1 MVLMT
6 IIDTNLITAFS
17 CRVDNKKNIVVI
29 NGNRLIGGWIVNN
42 KLTTMVIDFREVIK
56 WIDITLENKGYTGII
71 EVAGLGIAL
80 PNLMTLL
87 PNDTRFTYRINL
99 PEPAKGKL
107 TFNGS
112 GGSGEFTIFNISG
125 FEDKQ

>member
-1 MVLMT
+1 LS
-6 IIDTNLITAFS
+6 ILHCNLITAFS

-29 NGNRLIGGWIVNN
+29 NGNRLVGGWIVNN

-71 EVAGLGIAL
+71 EVAGLGITL

-87 PNDTRFTYRINL
+87 PSETRFTYRINL

-107 TFNGS
+107 TFNAS
-112 GGSGEFTIFNISG
+112 GGKGEFTIFNISG

>member
-17 CRVDNKKNIVVI
+17 CRVDSKKNIVVI
-29 NGNRLIGGWIVNN
+29 NGNRLVGGWIVNN
-42 KLTTMVIDFREVIK
+42 KLTTMVIDFRQTIS
-56 WIDITLENKGYTGII
+56 WIDITLENKGYTGSI
-71 EVAGLGIAL
+71 ELAGLGVTV

-87 PNDTRFTYRINL
+87 PNETRFTYRINL

-107 TFNGS
+107 TFNAS
-112 GGSGEFTIFNISG
+112 GGKGEFTIFNISG
-125 FEDKQ
+125 FEGKQ